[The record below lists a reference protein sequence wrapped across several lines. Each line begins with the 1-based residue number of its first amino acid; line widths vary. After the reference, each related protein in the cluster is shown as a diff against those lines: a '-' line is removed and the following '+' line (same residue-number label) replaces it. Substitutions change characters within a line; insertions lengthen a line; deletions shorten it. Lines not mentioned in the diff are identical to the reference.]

1 MIQLIKK
8 LITDTINIWTESD
21 IYAISLYVYDD
32 CDNPCKPCVTL
43 GYNTERQVRLELS
56 KGEAF
61 DEAEARWNYAFWL
74 QNDPLVFGIGETAK
88 TVRNWVVS
96 SGFPYYDDDDTA
108 WQDDNAIENTS
119 QITETFVSVLIE
131 SVKEIHK
138 QGVLTRKFGR
148 ELPIIIHELEYYD
161 EIVKQNIKANG
172 YETVKDF
179 SEWCINS

>member
-1 MIQLIKK
+1 MQ
-8 LITDTINIWTESD
+8 
-21 IYAISLYVYDD
+21 AF
-32 CDNPCKPCVTL
+32 VTL
-43 GYNTERQVRLELS
+43 GYNTERQVRSELS

-131 SVKEIHK
+131 AVKEIHE
-138 QGVLTRKFGR
+138 QGVLTLKFGR

-161 EIVKQNIKANG
+161 EIAEQNIEANG
-172 YETVKDF
+172 DEIVNDF

>member
-1 MIQLIKK
+1 MDRIGYLC
-8 LITDTINIWTESD
+8 NIALCLRW
-21 IYAISLYVYDD
+21 LWQYVQAF
-32 CDNPCKPCVTL
+32 VTL
-43 GYNTERQVRLELS
+43 GYNTERQVRSELS

-74 QNDPLVFGIGETAK
+74 QNDPLVFGIGGTAK
-88 TVRNWVVS
+88 IVRNWVVS

-108 WQDDNAIENTS
+108 WQDNNTIENTS
-119 QITETFVSVLIE
+119 KITVAFVSVLIDV
-131 SVKEIHK
+131 VKEIHE
-138 QGVLTRKFGR
+138 QELLTQKFGR

-161 EIVKQNIKANG
+161 EIAKQNIKANG

>member
-1 MIQLIKK
+1 MIQLLKK
-8 LITDTINIWTESD
+8 LITDTISTWTELD
-21 IYAISLYVYDD
+21 IYAISLYVYDY

-43 GYNTERQVRLELS
+43 GYNTEIQVRLELS

-74 QNDPLVFGIGETAK
+74 QNDCLVFGIGETAK
-88 TVRNWVVS
+88 TVRNWIAL

-119 QITETFVSVLIE
+119 RITEAFVSVLIDA
-131 SVKEIHK
+131 VKDIHE

-161 EIVKQNIKANG
+161 EIAEQNIEANG
-172 YETVKDF
+172 YKLVKDF
-179 SEWCINS
+179 SEWCINF